1 MDDSE
6 SGRVKGSIKDR
17 VLSFFYR
24 KRLKIKLM
32 RKQLIN
38 KETRIK
44 ISYIT
49 KRKITNLRDLKK
61 LGDKVIPVDLKK
73 EHFDFDRYDYYIIEP
88 VKKKGIDEELKQ
100 VNNKKEIINQSEKT
114 CEEIKKNIKSIE
126 INLNYPKEHQ
136 ENLEEKLKCVKN
148 NIRKLK
154 N

>member
-73 EHFDFDRYDYYIIEP
+73 EHF
-88 VKKKGIDEELKQ
+88 
-100 VNNKKEIINQSEKT
+100 
-114 CEEIKKNIKSIE
+114 
-126 INLNYPKEHQ
+126 
-136 ENLEEKLKCVKN
+136 
-148 NIRKLK
+148 
-154 N
+154 